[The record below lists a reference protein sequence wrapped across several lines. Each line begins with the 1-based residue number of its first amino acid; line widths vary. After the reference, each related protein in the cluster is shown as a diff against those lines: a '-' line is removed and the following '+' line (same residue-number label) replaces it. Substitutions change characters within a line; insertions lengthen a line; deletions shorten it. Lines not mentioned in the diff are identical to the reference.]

1 MALEDKR
8 PFNYLE
14 NNLKKIKANID
25 TAKKKAGRTDDILL
39 LGVTKTFPVE
49 IIEAGIPLGIC
60 AVGENKAQELVAKYD
75 IVGNRVSWHFIGHL
89 QRNKVKYI
97 IDKVDLIHSVESMS
111 LAEEIGKRALQFGH
125 NQKVLLEIN
134 VSGEETKFGLK
145 IDDVVSFVEE
155 AKKIPGLQ
163 ISGLMTMAPHSDD
176 KQLVRSIFKGLRL
189 LKEEIES
196 LKIMGASMDYLSMGM
211 SHDYELAILEGA
223 NIIRIGSLLYGKRD
237 YIK

>member
-1 MALEDKR
+1 MN
-8 PFNYLE
+8 NYLE
-14 NNLKKIKANID
+14 NNLKEIRENID
-25 TAKKKAGRTDDILL
+25 AAKKKAGRVDDILL

-49 IIEAGIPLGIC
+49 IIEAGIPLGIR

-97 IDKVDLIHSVESMS
+97 IDKVDLIHSVESVS
-111 LAEEIGKRALQFGH
+111 LAKEIGKRALQFGH

-134 VSGEETKFGLK
+134 ISGEETKFGLK
-145 IDDVVSFVEE
+145 RDDVVSFIEE

-176 KQLVRSIFKGLRL
+176 TQLVRGVFKGLRL

-196 LKIMGASMDYLSMGM
+196 LKIEGVSMDYLSMGM

-223 NIIRIGSLLYGKRD
+223 NIVRIGSLLYGKRD
-237 YIK
+237 YTK

>member
-1 MALEDKR
+1 MN
-8 PFNYLE
+8 NYLE
-14 NNLKKIKANID
+14 NNLKEIRENID
-25 TAKKKAGRTDDILL
+25 AAKKKAGRADDILL

-49 IIEAGIPLGIC
+49 IIEAGIPLGIR

-75 IVGNRVSWHFIGHL
+75 IVGNRVLWHFIGHL

-111 LAEEIGKRALQFGH
+111 LAKEIGKRALQFGH

-134 VSGEETKFGLK
+134 ISGEETKFGLK
-145 IDDVVSFVEE
+145 RDDVVSFIED

-176 KQLVRSIFKGLRL
+176 TQLVRDVFKGLRL

-196 LKIMGASMDYLSMGM
+196 LKIEGVFMDYLSMGM

-223 NIIRIGSLLYGKRD
+223 NIVRIGSLLYGKRD
-237 YIK
+237 YTK